1 MGRRGERR
9 RGEGSALAAVSIA
22 LGVTA
27 ALLGALAVATFVTF
41 RQVVMPELPQPARPA
56 TPPLALDPGRPT
68 IALLLS
74 PSRTEISDL
83 LVPYAIFH
91 DATLAAP
98 RDATRN
104 ETLAGSRDAARA
116 FDVVVVSPT
125 PGPVLVNGNLWVV
138 PHLTL
143 DTLPRP
149 PRVVVVPALHD
160 AERPDV
166 QRWLR
171 SLAAERTLVVSICEG
186 ARAVAAAGLLDGH
199 AATSHWSALASLA
212 ERHPSVRWQR
222 GVRFVEDGERV
233 SSAGVTTGFDAA
245 LHTVARLAGPDASR
259 RVAEALGYA
268 PAPPGRPEP
277 ELGLGARDA
286 LTGLA
291 NAAFRW
297 PKRRLVVSIANGV
310 DELALAAP
318 LDAWPR
324 TFAFRTETRAETDGL
339 VVSRRGLWL
348 LPSLAA
354 ADAPDHAEALALGPA
369 GAAAYPQALRSIGA
383 RLGAA
388 SEALV
393 ALQLEMRPEGFAAA
407 ARPDAAPRPA
417 PAGSAGRAPA
427 SASAPAPAA
436 AAAPAPPPNP
446 SGSRSGGGRAS
457 GRPRAPAA

>member
-1 MGRRGERR
+1 M
-9 RGEGSALAAVSIA
+9 LAGVAIA
-22 LGVTA
+22 LGVAA
-27 ALLGALAVATFVTF
+27 ALLGALAVTIFVTF
-41 RQVVMPELPQPARPA
+41 RQVVMPELPQPARPP
-56 TPPLALDPGRPT
+56 TPPLSLDPERPT

-98 RDATRN
+98 RDA
-104 ETLAGSRDAARA
+104 ARA

-125 PGPVLVNGNLWVV
+125 PEPVLVNGNVWIV
-138 PHLTL
+138 PHLTF
-143 DTLPRP
+143 DALPRP

-171 SLAAERTLVVSICEG
+171 SLEAERTLVVSICEG

-199 AATSHWSALASLA
+199 AATSHWSALGSLA
-212 ERHPSVRWQR
+212 ERHPSVRWVR

-259 RVAEALGYA
+259 RVADALGYV
-268 PAPPGRPEP
+268 PVPPGRPEA
-277 ELGLGARDA
+277 ELGLGARDL

-297 PKRRLVVSIANGV
+297 PKRRLVVSIADGV

-324 TFAFRTETRAETDGL
+324 TFAFRTDTRGETEGL

-348 LPSLAA
+348 LPSLAT
-354 ADAPDHAEALALGPA
+354 ADAPDDGEPLALGPA
-369 GAAAYPQALRSIGA
+369 GAAAYPDALRAIGD

-388 SEALV
+388 TSALV
-393 ALQLEMRPEGFAAA
+393 ALQLEMRPEGFAAAPAPA

-417 PAGSAGRAPA
+417 PAGSAGRGPA

-436 AAAPAPPPNP
+436 AAAPAPPPSL
-446 SGSRSGGGRAS
+446 SGSRSGGDRAS
-457 GRPRAPAA
+457 GTPRARAG